1 MIELCLQDVPVDIY
15 IYINNIYIYIYII
28 DMCMVE
34 NIIDSTAGVRENGL
48 GGHVPS

>member
-15 IYINNIYIYIYII
+15 IYLYI
-28 DMCMVE
+28 DMRMVE

>member
-1 MIELCLQDVPVDIY
+1 MIELCLQDVPVDM
-15 IYINNIYIYIYII
+15 YINIYIYII